1 VNLVDSLLDLGQRAY
16 EIDWQQVQAEVIE
29 RLQVEGQ
36 AAAEAL
42 DPRRQPTYWCV
53 PLLIGDYVRAT
64 PAAVRADLP
73 PFLAGC
79 VVRHFACDP
88 NPPLSPRPDE
98 ELVELIIEAYDAN
111 RLAGADDSSF
121 AARLTAKC
129 RPWTVLL
136 GIGTQ
141 AIRAEVGP
149 VESYRDALRAIG
161 RVYSCLQLVDDWHDR
176 ADDAGRGHWN
186 CWTDEPLM
194 ATLAV
199 LEPLLS
205 GARDSVAV
213 LRAGLLRRALA
224 AQLQDVVDDLADIVA
239 GHPLAFLAGRCGAG
253 GNGLWR
259 DFEVEGVS
267 RGSTECISAFIAAQ
281 LAAIPAA
288 RVLAADTVRQ
298 LLSVQR
304 PEGGWGYRADV
315 PADCDSTAWVLIAAH
330 EAGVRPTPESS
341 VAARRF
347 MLEHAHASGG
357 FVTYLPR
364 VRDHL
369 RPGGRPGWFEPEV
382 SVTASA
388 LLALLATGYD
398 RRDHLHRIGDYLIAH
413 RTGDLWTSYWW
424 QGFGYPTM
432 LACWA
437 LSRLDSASYGAE
449 LDAAGRALWSTRS
462 STGGWARTSGAADDA
477 FSTALAMQTL
487 ITIGVGEGQLRA
499 SHGLLLEQQLS
510 TGGFRPGAAMLAP
523 GAGADGVDLVLLD
536 AGIVTTAAAVA
547 ALHAVD
553 ETTASRG

>member
-1 VNLVDSLLDLGQRAY
+1 VNLVDSLLNLGQRAY
-16 EIDWQQVQAEVIE
+16 EIEWRQVQAEVTE
-29 RLQVEGQ
+29 RLQLDGE
-36 AAAEAL
+36 AAAAAL
-42 DPRRQPTYWCV
+42 DPRRHPTYWCV
-53 PLLIGDYVRAT
+53 PLLVGDYVGAT
-64 PAAVRADLP
+64 PAAIREDLP

-79 VVRHFACDP
+79 VLRHFACDP
-88 NPPLSPRPDE
+88 HPPLSPRPDE
-98 ELVELIIEAYDAN
+98 RLVALITEAYDAN
-111 RLAGADDSSF
+111 RLGGAQDRSF

-136 GIGTQ
+136 GVGTQ
-141 AIRAEVGP
+141 AIRDEVGP
-149 VESYRDALRAIG
+149 VESYDDALRAIV

-176 ADDAGRGHWN
+176 ADDAARGHWN
-186 CWTDEPLM
+186 CWTDEPVT

-199 LEPLLS
+199 IEPLLT

-213 LRAGLLRRALA
+213 LHAGLLRRALA
-224 AQLQDVVDDLADIVA
+224 AQLQDAVDDLADIVA
-239 GHPLAFLAGRCGAG
+239 GHPLGFLARRCGAG
-253 GNGLWR
+253 GKGMWR

-288 RVLAADTVRQ
+288 TVLAADTVRQ

-304 PEGGWGYRADV
+304 SEGGWGYRADV

-330 EAGVRPTPESS
+330 EAGVRPTSHSS
-341 VAARRF
+341 AAARRF
-347 MLEHAHASGG
+347 MLEHAEAAGG

-369 RPGGRPGWFEPEV
+369 SPGDRPGWFESEI

-437 LSRLDSASYGAE
+437 LSRLDPTRYGAE
-449 LDAAGRALWSTRS
+449 LDAASRALWSIRR
-462 STGGWARTSGAADDA
+462 STGGWACTPGAADDP

-487 ITIGVGEGQLRA
+487 ITIGVGGEQLRA
-499 SHGLLLEQQLS
+499 SYELLLEQRLS

-523 GAGADGVDLVLLD
+523 GAGADGADLVLHD
-536 AGIVTTAAAVA
+536 AGNVTTAAAVA
-547 ALHAVD
+547 ALHAV
-553 ETTASRG
+553 ERTTASRG